1 MWNSTDTPSRT
12 ITHSRVKMW
21 YLTKLCRQ
29 KVSAI
34 YYSPT
39 LSFVGIMFYSR
50 TWVLI
55 GG

>member
-1 MWNSTDTPSRT
+1 MWNSKKTPKRT

-21 YLTKLCRQ
+21 YLTTLCKR

-34 YYSPT
+34 YYLPT
-39 LSFVGIMFYSR
+39 ISFVGMMFYTR

-55 GG
+55 SG